1 MRKIGFCTITEK
13 NLRGRDILY
22 KNYFNC
28 AGNSMIT
35 KLTLYIVWVL
45 FRSNISQQKITALNS
60 MANLLSLETSGIYD
74 NIIDIPMEQVFFIL
88 RFCLDDN
95 APFALNASIKAM
107 RNLFYYPI
115 DEACLDSLL
124 GFGTGMIQPTLLSE
138 EHDKEDDNTIN
149 DQQLAEMNLVK
160 CLLRTDVLTRIGS
173 GSI

>member
-1 MRKIGFCTITEK
+1 
-13 NLRGRDILY
+13 
-22 KNYFNC
+22 
-28 AGNSMIT
+28 MIT